1 MTRCRILW
9 IASLATLALLATSVA
24 RAETNYQP
32 PKKLVY
38 AKAGDA
44 ELSLNVLAPK
54 GKANGL
60 GIIVVASGAGYAGG
74 GKINAQEDTRIAD
87 IFCRRGYTIFA
98 VRPGPN
104 TKYSV
109 IDMADHLQK
118 AIVFVK
124 EHANEYQVDSGRL
137 GMMSTRGGVHLV
149 CLTCITAS
157 DKTAVKA
164 AGVYIPPTDL
174 DDKDAQKLYVQ
185 ADTAAWEQIR
195 KEAFQGDNGISPTS
209 AAPFAAGAKD
219 PRIKLPSV
227 SPLAPPFLIIH
238 GDADPSTPRLDSNA
252 FFAAMR
258 DADIAHDM
266 IVRRPGRDAGKTIEA
281 ELTTLADWFDK
292 QLKLD

>member
-1 MTRCRILW
+1 MTRRRFLW
-9 IASLATLALLATSVA
+9 IASLATCALLATSGA
-24 RAETNYQP
+24 RAETNFQP
-32 PKKLVY
+32 PKRLVY
-38 AKAGDA
+38 GKVGEA
-44 ELSLNVLAPK
+44 ELSLNVLLPK

-60 GIIVVASGAGYAGG
+60 GVIVVASGAGYEGG
-74 GKINAQEDTRIAD
+74 GKTNAAEDLRIAD
-87 IFCRRGYTIFA
+87 IFCGRGYTVFA
-98 VRPGPN
+98 VRPGPI

-109 IDMADHLQK
+109 IDMADHLQR
-118 AIVFVK
+118 AIVYVK
-124 EHANEYQVDSGRL
+124 EHAGDYQVDAGRL

-149 CLTCITAS
+149 CLTCITAT

-195 KEAFQGDNGISPTS
+195 KDAFQGDNGISPTS

-219 PRIKLPSV
+219 PRIKLPTV
-227 SPLAPPFLIIH
+227 SPMAPPFLIIH

-266 IVRRPGRDAGKTIEA
+266 IVRRPGRDAEKTIVA
-281 ELTTLADWFDK
+281 ELNTLADWFDK